1 MDHLSKKAGNRIGLV
16 IVLVFLLIVGAIFW
30 RNYLQVQEATRT
42 VKQEYP
48 SFALHESVDDSVT
61 RVDHPYDS
69 LVPRNN
75 DLPHS
80 AQIQLLSA
88 GKRTVYVVRP
98 SSGPF
103 LNDVL
108 VPGARIV
115 KNGGSDSILVV
126 SPNLIKYYYRLYDFD
141 GYPLKGKKQ

>member
-1 MDHLSKKAGNRIGLV
+1 MDHLSKKTGNRIGFI
-16 IVLVFLLIVGAIFW
+16 IVLVFLLSVVSIFW
-30 RNYLQVQEATRT
+30 RNYLQVQEATKI
-42 VKQEYP
+42 VKQAYP
-48 SFALHESVDDSVT
+48 SFALNESVNDSVT

-69 LVPRNN
+69 LVHRNN

-80 AQIQLLSA
+80 AQIQLFGV
-88 GKRTVYVVRP
+88 GKRTVYVLRP

-103 LNDVL
+103 LSDVL

-126 SPNLIKYYYRLYDFD
+126 SPNLIKHYYRLYDFD
-141 GYPLKGKKQ
+141 GYPLKGKTQ